1 MTDIKKAAVPI
12 PSDGA
17 DGEQSQYAN
26 TENIIANAP
35 EQINEKAENPPGK
48 VDLRAISM
56 MELYDTSYSPK
67 AQIVDGLLY
76 AGIYL
81 FVGAPKIGKSFFMA
95 QLGYHIATGTPLW
108 TYPVHKGTVLYLALE
123 DDFARLQKR
132 LSTMFGE
139 GGTENLYLATR
150 AKAMGDG
157 LGAQLEAFVRVH
169 PDTRLIIID
178 TLQKIREAFADR
190 YNYASDYNIVTR
202 LKAFSDKYNICL
214 LIIHHTRKMEA
225 DDSFDMISGTNG
237 LLGAADGAFIL
248 QKKKRTDNKAVMSIT
263 GRDQQDQ
270 ELTLEFDHERC
281 IWNLIRAEKELWK
294 KPPDPILEAVSKLL
308 TPLTPEWTGTS
319 SQLLALLG
327 QVALLPHMLSRHLNV
342 NTERLLNEY
351 GIVYENK
358 HLHGGRMIRLAL
370 KNDPR
375 DAA

>member
-12 PSDGA
+12 PSVGA
-17 DGEQSQYAN
+17 DGEQSRYAN

-56 MELYDTSYSPK
+56 MELYDTSYYPK

-95 QLGYHIATGTPLW
+95 QLGYHIVTGTPLW
-108 TYPVHKGTVLYLALE
+108 TYPVHKGTVFYLALE

-139 GGTENLYLATR
+139 GGTENLFLATR

-178 TLQKIREAFADR
+178 TLQKIREAL
-190 YNYASDYNIVTR
+190 YTGEVTDAG
-202 LKAFSDKYNICL
+202 KTL
-214 LIIHHTRKMEA
+214 LQ
-225 DDSFDMISGTNG
+225 F
-237 LLGAADGAFIL
+237 
-248 QKKKRTDNKAVMSIT
+248 
-263 GRDQQDQ
+263 
-270 ELTLEFDHERC
+270 
-281 IWNLIRAEKELWK
+281 
-294 KPPDPILEAVSKLL
+294 
-308 TPLTPEWTGTS
+308 
-319 SQLLALLG
+319 LG
-327 QVALLPHMLSRHLNV
+327 QVNHILIVLPACRGFLGIFDPLRSQSV
-342 NTERLLNEY
+342 NQQ
-351 GIVYENK
+351 IVRAAAQLVLVLHIPCVAQANIGADIGSGQVK
-358 HLHGGRMIRLAL
+358 HKVIQVI
-370 KNDPR
+370 
-375 DAA
+375 